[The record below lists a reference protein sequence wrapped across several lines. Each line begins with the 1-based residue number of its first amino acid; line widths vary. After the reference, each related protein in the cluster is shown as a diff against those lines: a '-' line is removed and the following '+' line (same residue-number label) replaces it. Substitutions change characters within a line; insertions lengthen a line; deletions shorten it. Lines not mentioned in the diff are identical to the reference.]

1 MGARTLDQ
9 GSDPQSARGS
19 ERVLR
24 GWTPALH
31 EDDEWGCG
39 GRRVSRGK
47 RARRS
52 EARSE
57 GCTGSDRGARGDV
70 VAWCTSTRGAAPG
83 GVQRKIRGARVGDRG
98 QEAADRGGARAEI
111 QRGLR

>member
-1 MGARTLDQ
+1 EGICGAAAALLQTEAIPRRAVGARTLDQ

-70 VAWCTSTRGAAPG
+70 VAWCTSARG
-83 GVQRKIRGARVGDRG
+83 
-98 QEAADRGGARAEI
+98 
-111 QRGLR
+111 